1 MQLFN
6 RRNLQEEYL
15 ELLKS
20 PVEYRA
26 HHKSDK
32 LLEAY
37 GVVCFNELSR
47 DEQKDF
53 LEEFEELVYATPGT
67 NYEVW
72 LSDREAEIAELA
84 DELDKLNPRRWYW
97 VCTKYHIPTL
107 NDFALASRLFQY
119 SFINDL
125 KGWVAYEMIEKQPD
139 TTTEE
144 KDTEE
149 NDTEENEEDGAHV
162 PD

>member
-15 ELLKS
+15 ELLKA
-20 PVEYRA
+20 PAERRA
-26 HHKSDK
+26 HHKSEK

-37 GVVCFNELSR
+37 GVLCFNELSR
-47 DEQKDF
+47 DGQKDF
-53 LEEFEELVYATPGT
+53 LEEFEELVHATPET

-72 LSDREAEIAELA
+72 LSDREAEIVELA

-107 NDFALASRLFQY
+107 YDFALTSRLFQY
-119 SFINDL
+119 SFIDDL
-125 KGWVAYEMIEKQPD
+125 KGWVAYETIEKQSE

-144 KDTEE
+144 T
-149 NDTEENEEDGAHV
+149 DTEENEEDGAHV
-162 PD
+162 SD